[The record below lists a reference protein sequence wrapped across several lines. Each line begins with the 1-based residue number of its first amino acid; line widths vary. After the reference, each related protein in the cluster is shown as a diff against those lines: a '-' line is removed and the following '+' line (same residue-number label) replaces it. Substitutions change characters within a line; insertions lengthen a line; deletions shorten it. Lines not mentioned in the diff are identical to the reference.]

1 MKVQCTC
8 QCLELAKM
16 TAFGPK
22 KGHKWNPF
30 KSPTLLQKSWF
41 GAQWQLQVCPSYM
54 CCLQTKLNE
63 QSITKRKFCPYF
75 YLMIRIRPVILEKL
89 QKEDL

>member
-1 MKVQCTC
+1 
-8 QCLELAKM
+8 M

-22 KGHKWNPF
+22 KGHEWNPF

-54 CCLQTKLNE
+54 CCLQTKLRE
-63 QSITKRKFCPYF
+63 QSTYNQEN
-75 YLMIRIRPVILEKL
+75 ILSLFLPDDKNKTSDTGKVTERRFMKTCWI
-89 QKEDL
+89 